1 MSSLNVDLT
10 CSISRV
16 ETIGSIRAILVM
28 GGHDHLILACLVTF
42 YGLADGDID
51 SSLLSATY
59 LTSFDIGL
67 WFTIQLQRCRG

>member
-16 ETIGSIRAILVM
+16 ETIGSIRVM
-28 GGHDHLILACLVTF
+28 LMLGGHDLILPCLVMF
-42 YGLADGDID
+42 YGLSDGDID
-51 SSLLSATY
+51 SSLLSATF
-59 LTSFDIGL
+59 LTSFDVGL